1 MNSNET
7 STENNPK
14 WSGLVKLLYPGI
26 GIKRWLLIGGAGVA
40 IWSIGVAFLLRKIFD
55 VRFPEFLPSHLE
67 GIVLVICSISLISLS
82 VVKLYK
88 SIGPIVLSHGNIDS
102 LAETI
107 YARRSR
113 GRGPKIV
120 AIGGGTGL
128 SVLLSGLKAYTDNL
142 TAIITVSDDGGSSG
156 RLRRELGVLPPG
168 DFRNCIVAMSNSES
182 LLPELFQYR
191 FSEGD
196 GLKGHS
202 FGNLFIVAMS
212 NITKSFDQALIE
224 SSRVLAVHGQIL
236 PSTVANVKLSAQ
248 LSDGNT
254 IQGESK
260 ITEYGGQIER
270 LSIHP
275 SDVEAY
281 GTSVDAILEAQMI
294 IIGPGSLYT
303 SILPNLC
310 VPGISEA
317 LNESTAQKVYVCNV
331 ATQEGETSGY
341 SVADHLEAI
350 QRHTSN
356 SLINF
361 VIANSD
367 VNPDQ
372 TKSTTHPVINDERP
386 LVNAVLERSDLVDPD
401 YPLRHDPKRLA
412 EAIISLYDRSV
423 N

>member
-1 MNSNET
+1 
-7 STENNPK
+7 
-14 WSGLVKLLYPGI
+14 
-26 GIKRWLLIGGAGVA
+26 
-40 IWSIGVAFLLRKIFD
+40 
-55 VRFPEFLPSHLE
+55 
-67 GIVLVICSISLISLS
+67 
-82 VVKLYK
+82 
-88 SIGPIVLSHGNIDS
+88 
-102 LAETI
+102 
-107 YARRSR
+107 
-113 GRGPKIV
+113 
-120 AIGGGTGL
+120 
-128 SVLLSGLKAYTDNL
+128 
-142 TAIITVSDDGGSSG
+142 
-156 RLRRELGVLPPG
+156 
-168 DFRNCIVAMSNSES
+168 
-182 LLPELFQYR
+182 
-191 FSEGD
+191 
-196 GLKGHS
+196 
-202 FGNLFIVAMS
+202 MS

-281 GTSVDAILEAQMI
+281 GPSVDAILEAQMI

-386 LVNAVLERSDLVDPD
+386 
-401 YPLRHDPKRLA
+401 
-412 EAIISLYDRSV
+412 
-423 N
+423 